1 MDWSNKIP
9 LYDTQF
15 STTTDCDVQDCVAE
29 SFCHIFYM
37 VHGVRISPRALAVM
51 SHLEI
56 PANRNC
62 GHVLATA
69 NSCGVVLYENCPTPD
84 SFTMDSYY
92 QPLTPQESLAM
103 PIQAKLVPSNLDTSP
118 LWTELQWGVASA
130 GVIPERH
137 MVAQINGSQYF
148 DSEPNGIIKPLN
160 YEGATIQWQS
170 SLIINFMI
178 DIRTVKYADGKTMGI
193 MISSPNGTQIIN
205 ATSEEVWRSWNL
217 PTSYGKPTVNADGTT
232 NWNADLT
239 LNF

>member
-1 MDWSNKIP
+1 MNWITKIP

-15 STTTDCDVQDCVAE
+15 SVSTETDAQSCTCE
-29 SFCHIFYM
+29 SFCNIFYM
-37 VHGVRISPRALAVM
+37 IHGVRISPRALAVM
-51 SHLEI
+51 SGLQNT
-56 PANRNC
+56 ANRTCDN
-62 GHVLATA
+62 VLATA
-69 NSCGVVLYENCPTPD
+69 NKRGVVLYENCPTPA
-84 SFTMDSYY
+84 SFTMSSYY
-92 QPLTPQESLAM
+92 APLTPQEILTM
-103 PIQAKLVPSNLDTSP
+103 PIQAKLAPLNLDTSP
-118 LWTELQWGVASA
+118 IWCELQWGVASA
-130 GVIPERH
+130 GVIPARH

-170 SLIINFMI
+170 SIIINFML

-205 ATSEEVWRSWNL
+205 ATSEEVWRSWNT

-232 NWNADLT
+232 NWNADLQ